1 MKKNVCVARKLS
13 VSVGYPGSTTY
24 RRRVVT
30 KQGPYN
36 RYSTLR
42 VPDSVGRDGEK
53 KTDWDKKEEG
63 GKFQECRRPFP
74 SLSLFSNEKVRIIL
88 PNEMV
93 KLTRRVSQSSS
104 FLQLIIPKLN

>member
-42 VPDSVGRDGEK
+42 VPDFVGRDGEK

-63 GKFQECRRPFP
+63 GKF
-74 SLSLFSNEKVRIIL
+74 
-88 PNEMV
+88 
-93 KLTRRVSQSSS
+93 
-104 FLQLIIPKLN
+104 